1 MAHPMQ
7 AVSPTTA
14 RDCKRPELG
23 RRGTEQSDGWLD
35 SEQPGGLTLPD
46 TRPAAAAPAVRCSP
60 AQRYARS
67 VRVAPAPDR
76 EPARSS
82 AVHAAHAA
90 HGAHAAYVAPVAPVA
105 PVAHVAHVAL
115 APAAHPGPAEPEPSA
130 APRRRLSTRKVCLCG
145 TGLLLLGAGLAWGGA
160 AVVGAALMRHL
171 QRRSTDAPTEGP
183 RGVSTDAIGHDA
195 APPSTSREDRD
206 PPSALTQALLAG
218 ASRDLALTRE
228 IETLLSQAS
237 PQAGLQ
243 ALVTRLAGGPRR
255 MVTLQ
260 TVDRLV
266 DAYRASRHWRRHD
279 AMRDF
284 LAGMI
289 RAIRPGDMSGAHL
302 EHLLRVWS
310 WHYGELADERNA
322 PDGFHPTTLTWAIPS
337 TVAEGL
343 GGPLISHTHLGLL
356 IGAVSR
362 PPEGLPREDLDE
374 VTLMRHAEHVAAAIG
389 YVITVT
395 MPLHPR
401 SAGHTGVAAQIDVP
415 HGEACLRML
424 KAQIVGEPR
433 WYAAVFAALSGQT
446 LDAVSAHAS
455 VALPLS

>member
-1 MAHPMQ
+1 MTRQMQ
-7 AVSPTTA
+7 ARFPTTA
-14 RDCKRPELG
+14 RDCKRPNLG
-23 RRGTEQSDGWLD
+23 RRGTEASDGWLD
-35 SEQPGGLTLPD
+35 SEQPGGLTLTD

-67 VRVAPAPDR
+67 VRVTPAPDR
-76 EPARSS
+76 EPALSS
-82 AVHAAHAA
+82 VVH
-90 HGAHAAYVAPVAPVA
+90 
-105 PVAHVAHVAL
+105 
-115 APAAHPGPAEPEPSA
+115 AAHPGPAEPESFA

-145 TGLLLLGAGLAWGGA
+145 TGLLLLGVSVAWGGA
-160 AVVGAALMRHL
+160 AVVGAALLRHL
-171 QRRSTDAPTEGP
+171 QRRSTDAPAEGP
-183 RGVSTDAIGHDA
+183 QSATTDVVSHDA
-195 APPSTSREDRD
+195 APPSTRREDRD

-218 ASRDLALTRE
+218 PRSDLALTRE

-243 ALVTRLAGGPRR
+243 ALATRLTGGPRR

-266 DAYRASRHWRRHD
+266 DAYRASRHWRQHD

-284 LAGMI
+284 LVGMI

-310 WHYGELADERNA
+310 WHYGELVDDRDA
-322 PDGFHPTTLTWAIPS
+322 PDGLHPTTLTRVIPS
-337 TVAEGL
+337 AVAEGL
-343 GGPLISHTHLGLL
+343 GGPLISRTHLGLL

-362 PPEGLPREDLDE
+362 SPEGLPREDLDE
-374 VTLMRHAEHVAAAIG
+374 ATLMRHAEHVATAIG
-389 YVITVT
+389 LVVVVT
-395 MPLHPR
+395 MPPHRR
-401 SAGHTGVAAQIDVP
+401 SAGPTGDAVQIDVP
-415 HGEACLRML
+415 HGEACARML
-424 KAQIVGEPR
+424 RAQIRGEPL

-446 LDAVSAHAS
+446 LAAVSAQSS